1 MTTKPVKMSINEDM
15 YKLLEIKA
23 KKIGLTLT
31 TFCTNLIFEYVRKQ
45 EVDKK

>member
-1 MTTKPVKMSINEDM
+1 MVKIVKLSIPEDM
-15 YKLLEIKA
+15 AKILESKA

-31 TFCTNLIFEYVRKQ
+31 TFCTNLIFEYTRK